1 MDIKFEIHDNFDHI
15 IEEKGN
21 TFIALR
27 KLSWNGR
34 EPKYDI
40 RKWYNTTDGETRPDK
55 GVGLS
60 EEGIDELTNIL
71 LSQGFGKTDEILEA
85 IKDRDDFERSYDK
98 VIKGI
103 IFDDEDDTFYDP
115 REVLF
120 NKEEEEID
128 G

>member
-1 MDIKFEIHDNFDHI
+1 MTNISYEIYDNFDFI

-40 RKWYNTTDGETRPDK
+40 RKWYNTADGTRADK

-60 EEGIDELTNIL
+60 EEGMDELTGIL
-71 LSQGFGKTDEILEA
+71 LSQGFGKTEDILEA
-85 IKDRDDFERSYDK
+85 IKDRDDFEMSYNK

-103 IFDDEDDTFYDP
+103 VYEDEEETFYDP

-120 NKEEEEID
+120 NEEAAV
-128 G
+128 

>member
-1 MDIKFEIHDNFDHI
+1 MSDITYEIHDNFDHI

-21 TFIALR
+21 AFIALR
-27 KLSWNGR
+27 KLSWGSG

-40 RKWYNTTDGETRPDK
+40 RKWYNTSDGTRPNR

-60 EEGIDELTNIL
+60 EEGINELTSIL
-71 LSQGFGKTDEILEA
+71 LSQGFGETEEILEA
-85 IKDRDDFERSYDK
+85 IKDREDFDKCYNK

-103 IFDDEDDTFYDP
+103 VYEDSDETFYDP

-120 NKEEEEID
+120 NDD
-128 G
+128 GEQDE